1 MFTGIIE
8 EKGRIISSDIY
19 LSGRISV
26 KAGLVLAGTGI
37 GDSIAVN
44 GVCLTVV
51 QIRRDGFVADV
62 MPETAGRSEEHTSE
76 LQSR

>member
-8 EKGRIISSDIY
+8 EKGRLRSLS
-19 LSGRISV
+19 LMGRSGRISV
-26 KAGLVLAGTGI
+26 NAAKVLEGTKI

-51 QIRRDGFVADV
+51 SIEKDGFTADV
-62 MPETAGRSEEHTSE
+62 MAETVRRSNSG
-76 LQSR
+76 